1 MFALGPS
8 SRGGGYVW
16 RLVRLRFRF
25 AMKAR
30 RTGFPPASWIA
41 RPLLNLVGR
50 KRLRMLCENKTRFK
64 KTEDALRF
72 YFRLRELL
80 HSGRARRLVA
90 DELPAAAC
98 LRASNAIDDYQ
109 CIGWCMQGLGEID
122 LWLLSEVYGPTC
134 FGVHRRTFSHA
145 CKAGRLEFPN
155 REFRLRQVGLIHRH
169 AIGMVSRRLRA
180 LCMIPSARMT
190 PVAQARRRLRASL
203 KRVRVHGAHAANQ

>member
-1 MFALGPS
+1 
-8 SRGGGYVW
+8 
-16 RLVRLRFRF
+16 
-25 AMKAR
+25 MKAR
-30 RTGFPPASWIA
+30 PDRFPPGQLDRAA
-41 RPLLNLVGR
+41 LVNLVNR
-50 KRLRMLCENKTRFK
+50 KRLRMHCENKTRFK

-98 LRASNAIDDYQ
+98 LSAANAIDDYQ

-145 CKAGRLEFPN
+145 CKAGRLEFPK

-169 AIGMVSRRLRA
+169 AIGIVSRRLRG
-180 LCMIPSARMT
+180 LGMIPPARM
-190 PVAQARRRLRASL
+190 PVAQSPRRLRAGL